1 MVPMNITIASALIAG
16 GFGLFGTLIGGTIT
30 WLLQKRALNAQAI
43 SNEHYSKLRLLLNL
57 LERYENTQDALDD
70 SLYPGDTADITVRII
85 RIINSISV
93 TINTMELSEDY
104 RKMIDADIRG
114 MYSLY
119 ESLCTD
125 EKERY
130 KKSMNISDFEKAY
143 HTITGEDCTIGC
155 KNE

>member
-43 SNEHYSKLRLLLNL
+43 SNEHYSKLRLLLDL

-70 SLYPGDTADITVRII
+70 SLYPGDTADITVSII

-93 TINTMELSEDY
+93 QLTRWS
-104 RKMIDADIRG
+104 
-114 MYSLY
+114 
-119 ESLCTD
+119 
-125 EKERY
+125 
-130 KKSMNISDFEKAY
+130 
-143 HTITGEDCTIGC
+143 
-155 KNE
+155 